1 MDVRPPSLNLYRY
14 NFRDLLLERARN
26 RTTRTPARSEPVIT
40 EIFVS
45 RPPPRVVPAQDEPI
59 DNTDQSVPPAP
70 QGIGEIKHAATRTDE
85 NPGMENSADTVQQVD
100 EKDDSWLPESA
111 FKYNAASTY
120 YKPTLEIRQRME
132 NEVRKRKKAGL
143 PCPHADN
150 NFHCSALFI
159 RCGDRIQFANPE
171 TIEQKNMPHE
181 CLFRPKRT
189 GKYILIVDDNKA
201 IREFCKNSIELFF
214 NYQSENIVTAGS
226 GFEAIEALNRF
237 KLEGK
242 QCGLLICDTVLPG
255 ISGFDVVDELFDR
268 NYNTE
273 VMLTKEQSRELHQ
286 PNDFKGLQEIVPKK
300 TVVKKIISKP
310 FHSQTFINA
319 LKNMDISHLFEE

>member
-26 RTTRTPARSEPVIT
+26 RTKNTPPRTEPVIAD
-40 EIFVS
+40 IVVS
-45 RPPPRVVPAQDEPI
+45 RTSPRVVPAQVEPA

-70 QGIGEIKHAATRTDE
+70 QGIGEIKNAATRTDE
-85 NPGMENSADTVQQVD
+85 NPGMENTADSVQQVD
-100 EKDDSWLPESA
+100 EKDDTWLSESA
-111 FKYNAASTY
+111 FKYNAASSY
-120 YKPTLEIRQRME
+120 YKPPLEVRQRME

-143 PCPHADN
+143 PCPHADS

-171 TIEQKNMPHE
+171 TIEQKNMPHN
-181 CLFRPKRT
+181 CLYRPKRA

-214 NYQSENIVTAGS
+214 NYQSDNIVTAGS
-226 GFEAIEALNRF
+226 GFEAIETLNKF
-237 KLEGK
+237 KLQGK
-242 QCGLLICDTVLPG
+242 QCGLLICDAVLPG
-255 ISGFDVVDELFDR
+255 ISGFDVVDELYDR

-273 VMLTKEQSRELHQ
+273 VMLTKEQNKELRQ
-286 PNDFKGLQEIVPKK
+286 PNDFKGLQEIVPNKK
-300 TVVKKIISKP
+300 VVKKIISKP

-319 LKNMDISHLFEE
+319 LESMDISYLFE